1 MLNLDN
7 ITSTVADTA
16 SLKTGPSDGEIEFV
30 CPEKYYGII
39 PEPEPAHKHLPDWYK
54 HLSPDLSDGGDG
66 DVNNT
71 ELPKLNAFLQN
82 TLWGHLTDKPS
93 IGAGGGAG
101 GSGSG
106 PSVHPNQGWSN
117 GASGNPPVV
126 VVEVKTAEL
135 PTMVTV
141 VLEETVVA

>member
-1 MLNLDN
+1 
-7 ITSTVADTA
+7 
-16 SLKTGPSDGEIEFV
+16 
-30 CPEKYYGII
+30 
-39 PEPEPAHKHLPDWYK
+39 
-54 HLSPDLSDGGDG
+54 LSPDLSDGGDG

-141 VLEETVVA
+141 VLEETVVT